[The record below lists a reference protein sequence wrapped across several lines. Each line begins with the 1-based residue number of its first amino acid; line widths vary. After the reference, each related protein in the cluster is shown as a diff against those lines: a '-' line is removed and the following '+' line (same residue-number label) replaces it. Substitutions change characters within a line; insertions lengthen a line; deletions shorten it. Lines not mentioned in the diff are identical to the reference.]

1 METIIKKDFFSK
13 IKEQDNI
20 YSNFSNIMNKV
31 LGDGYLEIFFTCI
44 TKIFKKEIKFA
55 VTELS
60 KLKKENKDINVNI
73 LIDSN
78 LFIFKENFKIILTK
92 SSNLK
97 SRSILGFFEKSKL
110 YRRSY

>member
-13 IKEQDNI
+13 LKDQENI

-31 LGDGYLEIFFTCI
+31 LSDGYLDIFFI
-44 TKIFKKEIKFA
+44 SLSKIFKKEIKFA

-60 KLKKENKDINVNI
+60 KLKKENEKIDINT

-78 LFIFKENFKIILTK
+78 LFIFKENIKLILSK
-92 SSNLK
+92 SSNFKKLINFG
-97 SRSILGFFEKSKL
+97 IL
-110 YRRSY
+110 